1 MWLLREVRPW
11 WPRTG
16 CGIENRAWGA
26 LVGPHAQCPRPPESQ
41 THSRPPM
48 SSALQTGQEVGAGK
62 KRQPPC
68 RSSTETPVV
77 GSELRAAEG
86 TRNCPFGEPPPPAP
100 CTWAEEG
107 GRPGACGLSGQTG
120 RGVLAKPRGW
130 RRPRPAYGG
139 REGEQ
144 QLVKTGM
151 KERDSGPAAASV
163 PPPDSSPAKSSSYA
177 PA

>member
-1 MWLLREVRPW
+1 MLERRDSLLVAP
-11 WPRTG
+11 PRRRLSWDRNYG
-16 CGIENRAWGA
+16 QRRA
-26 LVGPHAQCPRPPESQ
+26 
-41 THSRPPM
+41 
-48 SSALQTGQEVGAGK
+48 
-62 KRQPPC
+62 
-68 RSSTETPVV
+68 
-77 GSELRAAEG
+77 
-86 TRNCPFGEPPPPAP
+86 PPPPAP

-120 RGVLAKPRGW
+120 RDVLAKPRGW